1 MKEVKQYIYECCGAQ
16 CADKAKAQDCGRDH
30 IDAINIVYQAFSPK
44 KNDVSGY
51 PISITVEM
59 ADGKKVVY
67 KR

>member
-1 MKEVKQYIYECCGAQ
+1 MKEVKQYICECCGVQ
-16 CADKAKAQDCGRDH
+16 YADKAKAQECERNH
-30 IDAINIVYQAFSPK
+30 KSAINIVYQAFLA
-44 KNDVSGY
+44 SGY